1 MPPKLKAPS
10 IQVFGM
16 KPVVTALLLLALT
29 QSESALAE
37 IYKCTDESGISTF
50 TDNPRSVP
58 GKRCVGMNLGP
69 IVVETP
75 MRKAPRAGV
84 RREGSKTTASAGP
97 SHFPR
102 VDNATQSRRDQ
113 TRRQILQDEMD
124 SEQRLLSEAQRQL
137 SMAQSNPNDTR
148 RVTLLRNEV
157 TAHQKNIEALQK
169 ELQRAK

>member
-16 KPVVTALLLLALT
+16 KPVLTALAFLALS
-29 QSESALAE
+29 QSESAFAE

-69 IVVETP
+69 IMIEAPT
-75 MRKAPRAGV
+75 RKSPRTS
-84 RREGSKTTASAGP
+84 RRSGNDNATASAAP

-102 VDNATQSRRDQ
+102 VDSATQSKRDQ
-113 TRRQILQDEMD
+113 TRRQILQEEMD
-124 SEQRLLSEAQRQL
+124 SEQRLLSEAQRNL
-137 SMAQSNPNDTR
+137 SQAQNNPNDSQR
-148 RVTLLRNEV
+148 ASHLRNEIV
-157 TAHQKNIEALQK
+157 AHQKNIEALQK
-169 ELQRAK
+169 ELQRVK